1 MTTTTTDIS
10 TSATA
15 TTTSIRRM
23 DLESTDRAAVV
34 RLAALDS
41 STPLEGPVLGL
52 ELDGRLV
59 AAVSLADGASI
70 ADPFRRTAEA
80 RDLLDLR
87 VKQLRRESRRRHGAR
102 RRPLALGGS
111 PAGQIGALPRP
122 G

>member
-1 MTTTTTDIS
+1 MSITQQPDHIAIRPDRPS
-10 TSATA
+10 DAERLRWLAQRDTA
-15 TTTSIRRM
+15 SVPAGRLLVAEVDGAIA
-23 DLESTDRAAVV
+23 AAV
-34 RLAALDS
+34 ALDGG
-41 STPLEGPVLGL
+41 E
-52 ELDGRLV
+52 
-59 AAVSLADGASI
+59 AI

>member
-1 MTTTTTDIS
+1 
-10 TSATA
+10 
-15 TTTSIRRM
+15 M
-23 DLESTDRAAVV
+23 DLDSTDRAAVV

-87 VKQLRRESRRRHGAR
+87 VKQLASREPPPPWRPPPPAGAR
-102 RRPLALGGS
+102 RLARRPDRR
-111 PAGQIGALPRP
+111 PPPPRLRTRQ
-122 G
+122 